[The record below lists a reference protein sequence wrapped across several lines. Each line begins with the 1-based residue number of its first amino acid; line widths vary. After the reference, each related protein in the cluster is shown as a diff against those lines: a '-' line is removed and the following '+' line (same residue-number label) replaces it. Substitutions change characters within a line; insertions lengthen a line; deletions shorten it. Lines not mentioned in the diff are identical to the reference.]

1 MGLWS
6 LVSEKLDAIHP
17 HRLKGY
23 AHETEISSGC
33 NELVPFFS
41 FTEMENFYLSLF
53 LWVGLS
59 FFWTLKH
66 VFKLCCT
73 F

>member
-1 MGLWS
+1 M
-6 LVSEKLDAIHP
+6 SEKLDAIHP
-17 HRLKGY
+17 HSLKGY

-33 NELVPFFS
+33 NEPVPFFS
-41 FTEMENFYLSLF
+41 FTEMEIFIHPYFFGLGSL
-53 LWVGLS
+53 

-66 VFKLCCT
+66 VFKLCCS

>member
-1 MGLWS
+1 M
-6 LVSEKLDAIHP
+6 SEKLDAIHP

-33 NELVPFFS
+33 NEPVPFFS
-41 FTEMENFYLSLF
+41 FTEMENLYSSLF

-59 FFWTLKH
+59 FLFGP
-66 VFKLCCT
+66 
-73 F
+73 

>member
-1 MGLWS
+1 M
-6 LVSEKLDAIHP
+6 SEKLDAIHP

-33 NELVPFFS
+33 NEPVPFFS
-41 FTEMENFYLSLF
+41 FTEMENFYSSLF

-59 FFWTLKH
+59 FFLDLETCFQALLH
-66 VFKLCCT
+66 ILN
-73 F
+73 

>member
-1 MGLWS
+1 M
-6 LVSEKLDAIHP
+6 SEKLDAIHP

-33 NELVPFFS
+33 NESVPFFS
-41 FTEMENFYLSLF
+41 FTEMENFYSPLF

-59 FFWTLKH
+59 FFLDLETCFQALLH
-66 VFKLCCT
+66 ILN
-73 F
+73 

>member
-1 MGLWS
+1 M
-6 LVSEKLDAIHP
+6 SEKLDAIHP

-33 NELVPFFS
+33 NEPVPFFS

-59 FFWTLKH
+59 FFGP
-66 VFKLCCT
+66 
-73 F
+73 